1 MCYDSRDFVPV
12 TGSFEVLNM
21 KIRVRGRGGFS
32 LIELLI
38 VIAVILTIAA
48 IAIPNFMRSK
58 RAANE
63 SSAVA
68 SLRTL
73 ATVQVTYESTYQNGF
88 APSLPALGPP
98 AGGTPPTAS
107 NAGLIDAV
115 LAGGVKSGYSFT
127 YTPID
132 SNSDGKVDSFTIT
145 AAPFAPGQ
153 TGDRFYFVDQTNV
166 IRFNVGAPATAASTP
181 IPP

>member
-1 MCYDSRDFVPV
+1 MIRATRPRIP
-12 TGSFEVLNM
+12 SFEVVSM
-21 KIRVRGRGGFS
+21 KIRLRRHARGFS

-38 VIAVILTIAA
+38 VVAVILTIAA

-73 ATVQVTYESTYQNGF
+73 ATVQVTYDSTYQSGF
-88 APSLPALGPP
+88 APTLASLGPP
-98 AGGTPPTAS
+98 AGGAPPTAA
-107 NAGLIDAV
+107 NAGLIDVV
-115 LAGGVKSGYSFT
+115 LAGGVKSGYVFT
-127 YTPID
+127 YTAVD
-132 SNSDGKVDSFTIT
+132 SNGDGKMDSFTIT
-145 AAPFAPGQ
+145 AAPFVLGQ
-153 TGDRFYFVDQTNV
+153 TGDRFYFVDQSNV
-166 IRFNVGAPATAASTP
+166 IRYNTGAPATAASSP

>member
-1 MCYDSRDFVPV
+1 MLEIRSRRRAV
-12 TGSFEVLNM
+12 
-21 KIRVRGRGGFS
+21 GFS

-48 IAIPNFMRSK
+48 IAIPNFMRSR

-73 ATVQVTYESTYQNGF
+73 ATVQVNYESNYQSGY
-88 APSLPALGPP
+88 APSLAALGPP
-98 AGGTPPTAS
+98 VPGTQPTAA
-107 NAGLIDAV
+107 NAGLIDVV
-115 LAGGVKSGYSFT
+115 LAGGVKSGYVFT
-127 YTPID
+127 YSPVD
-132 SNSDGKVDSFTIT
+132 SNGDGKVDTFSIT
-145 AAPFAPGQ
+145 AAPFVPGQ
-153 TGDRFYFVDQTNV
+153 TGDRYYFVDQSNV
-166 IRFNVGAPATAASTP
+166 IRFNTGGPANAASTP